1 MIPVAAVVERIVRE
15 SPLLSEGLAQGILN
29 LSAVARAIGPQVA
42 AETLKPAGEGAIVM
56 ALKRLAP
63 RLAGPPGDA
72 KGILRQIRDITV
84 RSNIA
89 EFTYLNSPGI
99 AGCLQRLLR
108 ETTRG
113 GDAFL
118 AVTQG
123 VHEVTV
129 LAAGGLEKRVEAI
142 FAGERRVSRLPG
154 LAAVGIRYTP
164 KVVGM
169 PGVYY
174 AILKQLLWAG
184 INVVEVVSTYTELT
198 LILEK
203 RHVDRA
209 FTVLKRFLWP

>member
-1 MIPVAAVVERIVRE
+1 MIPIAAAVERIVQG
-15 SPLLSEGLAQGILN
+15 SPLLSEGLALGLLN
-29 LSAVARAIGPQVA
+29 LSAVARAIQPQVA
-42 AETLKPAGEGAIVM
+42 SETLKPAGEGAIVM

-63 RLAGPPGDA
+63 RLVVPAGDA
-72 KGILRQIRDITV
+72 KGMVRQIRDITV
-84 RSNIA
+84 RSNIC
-89 EFTYLNSPGI
+89 EFTYLNSLTV
-99 AGCLQRLLR
+99 ADCQRRLLEEAGR
-108 ETTRG
+108 A

-129 LAAGGLEKRVEAI
+129 LAAGGLEKRVDAI
-142 FAGERRVSRLPG
+142 FEGERRVSRLAG

>member
-1 MIPVAAVVERIVRE
+1 MIPIAAVVERIVRE
-15 SPLLSEGLAQGILN
+15 SPLLGEGLAQGILN
-29 LSAVARAIGPQVA
+29 LSAVARLIGPQVA

-56 ALKRLAP
+56 ALKRLAPRLARMFQENPDAP

-174 AILKQLLWAG
+174 ASSSSCYGRA
-184 INVVEVVSTYTELT
+184 STSWRWCPRT
-198 LILEK
+198 
-203 RHVDRA
+203 
-209 FTVLKRFLWP
+209 PS